1 MQRSQ
6 SKLRDL
12 LHRGKVDLKVD
23 NPPLL
28 TLAIGWPVGL
38 ELLLKAGAEP
48 SVAIEEAILQQQHE
62 SIGLLLDHGCP
73 VFVSMFGQLQDM
85 VDIAISSHVSPSV
98 VLLLV
103 ERLAARRQELLQ
115 LALDHLPE
123 AVIETSWCHYHA
135 RPRPLLDY
143 QAIEIY
149 EQLKARGVEVPQLL
163 WPGPY
168 TTIYHSQ
175 CVLKNSSLAMKLYDL
190 GFHDIDKADGHG
202 TTPLIK
208 AIKACGSDTDD
219 CPRLIQWYLD
229 MGVTLGSF
237 STHVLSQSTCFPS
250 MVSARVWI
258 SPEQKLYGILEIFRQ
273 LSGGDAQT
281 NDDCRCWCS
290 TMGCTP
296 IGVVLRKKAW
306 TLFWFSC
313 ALQLRGRRRWL
324 YLLPRY
330 SSLGLNLNQ
339 NCFTEIYRLEI
350 FDRLG
355 MAHTCCHRLEV
366 CPQNDFPIT
375 RNELEELQEE
385 DQSLKEALD
394 LYLELY
400 LDLLRQ
406 HQGGFESFWISWWFA
421 VDRFLPFDCPGNSN
435 EEFLPLRLPGFPEYE
450 LCCETQDVN
459 GYSPNIT
466 ALTSTV
472 HLCVT
477 LLDAIGIDSFLDQLK
492 AYSFYG

>member
-1 MQRSQ
+1 M
-6 SKLRDL
+6 
-12 LHRGKVDLKVD
+12 
-23 NPPLL
+23 
-28 TLAIGWPVGL
+28 
-38 ELLLKAGAEP
+38 
-48 SVAIEEAILQQQHE
+48 
-62 SIGLLLDHGCP
+62 
-73 VFVSMFGQLQDM
+73 FVSAVGRVEDL
-85 VDIAISSHVSPSV
+85 VDIAMSYHVSPSV

-103 ERLAARRQELLQ
+103 ERLASRRQELLQ
-115 LALDHLPE
+115 LALGHLPE
-123 AVIETSWCHYHA
+123 AVIETSWCNYHV

-143 QAIEIY
+143 HAIEIY
-149 EQLKARGVEVPQLL
+149 EQLQAHCVEVSRAL

-168 TTIYHSQ
+168 TTIFHSRY
-175 CVLKNSSLAMKLYDL
+175 VLNNSSLAMKLYDL
-190 GFHDIDKADGHG
+190 GFHDIDKADDHG
-202 TTPLIK
+202 MTPLIK
-208 AIKACGSDTDD
+208 AIMSCGSDTDD
-219 CPRLIQWYLD
+219 CPRLIEWYLD
-229 MGVTLGSF
+229 MGVTLGFF
-237 STHVLSQSTCFPS
+237 STHVLSQSICFPT

-258 SPEQKLYGILEIFRQ
+258 TQEQELYGILKVFRQ
-273 LSGGDAQT
+273 LIDGDRQP

-313 ALQLRGRRRWL
+313 VLQLRGRRRWL

-330 SSLGLNLNQ
+330 SSLGLDLNQ
-339 NCFTEIYRLEI
+339 TCFTDICRLEI

-366 CPQNDFPIT
+366 CPQNHFPIT
-375 RNELEELQEE
+375 RDELEELQEE

-394 LYLELY
+394 MYIELY

-406 HQGGFESFWISWWFA
+406 HQGNFESFWISWWFT
-421 VDRFLPFDCPGNSN
+421 VDHFLFVDCPRNSN
-435 EEFLPLRLPGFPEYE
+435 EEVPPLHLPGFPEYE
-450 LCCETQDVN
+450 LFFKTQDAD

-477 LLDAIGIDSFLDQLK
+477 LLDPISIDSFLDQLR